1 MKSIKPLHG
10 IDASV
15 CISPFYVPCNQIEA
29 YRAIL
34 LISGIQK
41 FGWNSF

>member
-1 MKSIKPLHG
+1 MELMHPYALGHFIFHATK
-10 IDASV
+10 
-15 CISPFYVPCNQIEA
+15 IEA